1 VIYSLRQTSDVEV
14 VMDIMQPVKIGQR
27 LREIR
32 ISRFLTQAE
41 LAEAAGIHVDQ
52 VGRIERD
59 EVEPRL
65 STIRKLAAA
74 LGVEPSELA
83 S

>member
-1 VIYSLRQTSDVEV
+1 
-14 VMDIMQPVKIGQR
+14 MDIMQPVKIGQR
-27 LREIR
+27 LRETR

-41 LAEAAGIHVDQ
+41 LAEAAGVHVDQ

-74 LGVEPSELA
+74 LGVEPSELVR
-83 S
+83 

>member
-1 VIYSLRQTSDVEV
+1 MTTMQTVN
-14 VMDIMQPVKIGQR
+14 IGQR
-27 LREIR
+27 LREVR
-32 ISRFLTQAE
+32 ISKFMTQAE
-41 LAEAAGIHVDQ
+41 LAEAAGIHQDQ

-74 LGVEPSELA
+74 LGVEPNELA
-83 S
+83 R

>member
-1 VIYSLRQTSDVEV
+1 MTT
-14 VMDIMQPVKIGQR
+14 MQPVKIGQR

-32 ISRFLTQAE
+32 ISKFMTQVE
-41 LAEAAGIHVDQ
+41 LAEAAGIHQDQ

-74 LGVEPSELA
+74 LGVPPSELA
-83 S
+83 R

>member
-1 VIYSLRQTSDVEV
+1 
-14 VMDIMQPVKIGQR
+14 MDIMQPVKIGQR